1 MNNTKEKYQ
10 LRYLVMPDYVYQD
23 NDLTDI
29 ARRVYCFIHSYNGE
43 KFFFS
48 NDHLS
53 EMFNCAGVS
62 ISRAMTLLEELDY
75 IEIDYKIKSEGGKI
89 RFVTDLVNKKS
100 RMIIGDNSDLSPVIT
115 QTYHRRSY
123 KDNNKKIITKSKLN
137 IYNGQAVGI
146 KQREDSSPIGK
157 KVHSDSKDGLPSVKK
172 VYSDREESSLGHRE
186 ESSHYNDN
194 TNNDSNNDISTNVDN
209 GQAVVLAEA
218 ETSLVIDGKTFNET
232 IYLFKPVNPSVNRLF
247 AQKGQRSA
255 LERLIKQ
262 HGIEKIRGMIELLPL
277 LLKEPYAPIIT
288 TPYQLEAKLGQV
300 IAFMERRKHGESK
313 RGIDARG
320 IK

>member
-1 MNNTKEKYQ
+1 MPIMIINYTITNHVARIALDLSMNEYA
-10 LRYLVMPDYVYQD
+10 VA
-23 NDLTDI
+23 DLI
-29 ARRVYCFIHSYNGE
+29 Y
-43 KFFFS
+43 
-48 NDHLS
+48 HLS
-53 EMFNCAGVS
+53 NNPKSSIPGWCYAAKETMAEMLGLSKKS
-62 ISRAMTLLEELDY
+62 IQNILNTLLEKE
-75 IEIDYKIKSEGGKI
+75 
-89 RFVTDLVNKKS
+89 
-100 RMIIGDNSDLSPVIT
+100 
-115 QTYHRRSY
+115 
-123 KDNNKKIITKSKLN
+123 IITKNEETAYLKANELW
-137 IYNGQAVGI
+137 YQTVVI
-146 KQREDSSPIGK
+146 K
-157 KVHSDSKDGLPSVKK
+157 H
-172 VYSDREESSLGHRE
+172 REESSPVGKKVPYDREKSSHKHRE

-194 TNNDSNNDISTNVDN
+194 NNNDSNNDINN

-300 IAFMERRKHGESK
+300 IVFMERRKHGESK

>member
-1 MNNTKEKYQ
+1 MPIMIINYTITNHVARIALDLSMNEYAVADLIYHLSNNPKSSIPGWCYATKETMAEMLGLSKQ
-10 LRYLVMPDYVYQD
+10 S
-23 NDLTDI
+23 
-29 ARRVYCFIHSYNGE
+29 IHNIL
-43 KFFFS
+43 
-48 NDHLS
+48 N
-53 EMFNCAGVS
+53 
-62 ISRAMTLLEELDY
+62 TLLEKE
-75 IEIDYKIKSEGGKI
+75 
-89 RFVTDLVNKKS
+89 
-100 RMIIGDNSDLSPVIT
+100 
-115 QTYHRRSY
+115 
-123 KDNNKKIITKSKLN
+123 IITKNEETAYLRAN
-137 IYNGQAVGI
+137 ELWYQTVVI

-157 KVHSDSKDGLPSVKK
+157 KVHSDSKESLPSVKK
-172 VYSDREESSLGHRE
+172 VYSDSKESLLGGSKDSL
-186 ESSHYNDN
+186 HYNDN

-320 IK
+320 VK